1 MVLIIYVCLYRHC
14 KLTLITVGSGP
25 SIETL
30 TLVGPRGVRTATVD
44 ARVIGTFIDVYI
56 EINKRCVNV
65 IYLTFYQIN
74 IKFIQCQLYTFQLL
88 YQPPPLFF
96 KKKKFTIP
104 KLSSTF
110 FKN

>member
-1 MVLIIYVCLYRHC
+1 MIIYVCLYRHC

-44 ARVIGTFIDVYI
+44 ARVIGTFIDVYK
-56 EINKRCVNV
+56 EINKKCVNV

-88 YQPPPLFF
+88 YHPPPFF
-96 KKKKFTIP
+96 
-104 KLSSTF
+104 
-110 FKN
+110 